1 MTGFRSTAAALV
13 LSATSLTGWT
23 TPSHAQDADTAITD
37 LSDRLLFVVSGGSW
51 EKVPETAVEADPN
64 EEQTA
69 EDASGEKPDEAA
81 SQDTADTEEGEPIV
95 STRGYYRLAAFR
107 AEDNT
112 SRVYL
117 QQMELTD
124 AGPAVEMTTEIEE
137 LNASPSYVTNI
148 VQENTGQP
156 GFSAFI
162 YAKSDPS
169 LPEPDTWTV
178 FVDEFGELTIEKA
191 TN

>member
-1 MTGFRSTAAALV
+1 M
-13 LSATSLTGWT
+13 
-23 TPSHAQDADTAITD
+23 PSPAQDAGTAITEV
-37 LSDRLLFVVSGGSW
+37 SDRLLFVVSGGFW
-51 EKVPETAVEADPN
+51 EKLPESALAVEPS

-69 EDASGEKPDEAA
+69 NEPAEAAPDETPSAE
-81 SQDTADTEEGEPIV
+81 TADTEETAPAV
-95 STRGYYRLAAFR
+95 SKRGYYRLVAFR

-117 QQMELTD
+117 QQMALTD
-124 AGPAVEMTTEIEE
+124 DGPAVETTTEIEE
-137 LNASPSYVTNI
+137 LNASSSYVTNI
-148 VQENTGQP
+148 VQEGTGEM

-162 YAKSDPS
+162 AAKTDPS

-178 FVDEFGELTIEKA
+178 FIDEFGAITIEKA

>member
-1 MTGFRSTAAALV
+1 
-13 LSATSLTGWT
+13 
-23 TPSHAQDADTAITD
+23 
-37 LSDRLLFVVSGGSW
+37 
-51 EKVPETAVEADPN
+51 
-64 EEQTA
+64 
-69 EDASGEKPDEAA
+69 
-81 SQDTADTEEGEPIV
+81 
-95 STRGYYRLAAFR
+95 
-107 AEDNT
+107 
-112 SRVYL
+112 
-117 QQMELTD
+117 MELTD